1 MFTWC
6 PARDT
11 DITPTGL
18 GAYASRQTYMEGFAI
33 DQTGRLLRQKIL
45 AYAAEML
52 NCLVE
57 DLDIVEGEHRPQGR
71 RRSGDGSVPSGHDR
85 PV

>member
-1 MFTWC
+1 MWC
-6 PARDT
+6 PCQDT

-33 DQTGRLLRQKIL
+33 DQTGRLLREKIL

-52 NCLVE
+52 GCSAE
-57 DLDIVEGEHRPQGR
+57 EPGHRGGQDRPQGR
-71 RRSGDGSVPSGHDR
+71 RRGGDGPVPSGHDR